1 MGRSLRIT
9 YSNILTVKWLLYE
22 LETGDY
28 VHKANA
34 GRYNIR
40 IGEHG
45 VIWDD
50 NQGNLRRMPVNLDNG
65 QL

>member
-1 MGRSLRIT
+1 MGC
-9 YSNILTVKWLLYE
+9 E

-28 VHKANA
+28 VHKANV
-34 GRYNIR
+34 GRYDIR
-40 IGEHG
+40 TGEHG

-50 NQGNLRRMPVNLDNG
+50 NQGNLRRMPVDLDNG